1 MDDTYIHTYTAT
13 YCVRFT
19 RADLTWSKERPA
31 NWFLSVLS
39 GRRRMRHGN
48 LVTRGGDE
56 IKKQESVRFPHAE
69 KLHFF
74 SFPRKIERK
83 WQSSFS
89 IPTIYKLKFLVLLEY
104 FFSKNI
110 YFSFIPEFGTIF
122 PALSYDD
129 LSERIEGRTIERTTR
144 L

>member
-1 MDDTYIHTYTAT
+1 MDDTYVHTYTAT

-89 IPTIYKLKFLVLLEY
+89 IPTIYKLFS
-104 FFSKNI
+104 FFSNTFFPRI
-110 YFSFIPEFGTIF
+110 YIF
-122 PALSYDD
+122 PSSPSL
-129 LSERIEGRTIERTTR
+129 ERFSPRSPTMISPSGSKVE

>member
-1 MDDTYIHTYTAT
+1 MDDTYVHTYTAT

-56 IKKQESVRFPHAE
+56 IKNPSDFLTPRNYIFFP
-69 KLHFF
+69 
-74 SFPRKIERK
+74 SRV
-83 WQSSFS
+83 
-89 IPTIYKLKFLVLLEY
+89 KLKENGSPLFR
-104 FFSKNI
+104 FQR
-110 YFSFIPEFGTIF
+110 FIN
-122 PALSYDD
+122 
-129 LSERIEGRTIERTTR
+129 
-144 L
+144 